1 MGYRLID
8 LSQEIYEGMVLW
20 TGHPPTRIH
29 VHASHAQTA
38 ALFEESYSFTAE
50 TLTLTTH
57 AGTHVD
63 SISHVDPR
71 PQAPSI
77 EQLPLE
83 WFYTAAICIDLA
95 HLPPRSLYSVADIT
109 AALTKHNL
117 TIEPGD
123 TVLIHSGHY
132 ARTRDTP
139 EYATTYSGLSRA
151 AAEYIYGAG
160 AISIGAEAP
169 SIDVAGTKSYPAH
182 LVCRE
187 MQRLNIENLGDLRP
201 VVGKRFRY
209 IGLPLAIR
217 NGSGS
222 PIRAIA
228 VLEDEKKEQV

>member
-29 VHASHAQTA
+29 VHATHEQTA
-38 ALFEESYSFTAE
+38 AMFEESYSFTAE

-71 PQAPSI
+71 PAAPSI

-83 WFYTAAICIDLA
+83 WFYTSAICIDLS
-95 HLPPRSLYSVADIT
+95 HLPPRSLYSVADIQT
-109 AALTKHNL
+109 ALATHRLSIL
-117 TIEPGD
+117 PGD
-123 TVLIHSGHY
+123 TVLMHSGHFL
-132 ARTRDTP
+132 RTRDTP
-139 EYATTYSGLSRA
+139 AYATEYSGLSRA
-151 AAEYIYGAG
+151 AAEFIYGAG

-169 SIDVAGTKSYPAH
+169 SIDVAGTRSYPAH

-187 MQRLNIENLGDLRP
+187 MQRLNIENLADLSA

-217 NGSGS
+217 HGSGS

-228 VLEDEKKEQV
+228 VIEE